1 MRAKP
6 GRKKK
11 LIVAF
16 HYLRSE
22 QAGWT
27 CEQCRRQGLERK
39 RRCGFLPEAERG
51 PERLVWIRGNVAAE
65 ECPKSLVTA
74 ESIERVEHF
83 FVRKHF
89 GVRRPGQVR
98 ARDADAFL
106 VLEQEWQK
114 EQSNG
119 QQ

>member
-1 MRAKP
+1 MRSDRAGGGDPGEDQDRVRTKP

-16 HYLRSE
+16 HFLRSE

-51 PERLVWIRGNVAAE
+51 PERLVWIRGSVTAE
-65 ECPKSLVTA
+65 ECPKSFVA
-74 ESIERVEHF
+74 PESIERVERF
-83 FVRKHF
+83 FARKHF
-89 GVRRPGQVR
+89 GVGRPE
-98 ARDADAFL
+98 D
-106 VLEQEWQK
+106 
-114 EQSNG
+114 
-119 QQ
+119 